1 MRLIPVHTG
10 NTDLVTNYA
19 SWLSAHPRAYGE
31 YPVGV
36 HSNLV

>member
-31 YPVGV
+31 YACGF
-36 HSNLV
+36 